1 VSPSGE
7 LYRRRSPMINRTL
20 EFRPLL
26 ALGVLVAA
34 QACSPAASDGPGP
47 QVASP
52 QRQAQSEYDLA
63 RDAFYKGHLREAL
76 NHAQLAN
83 KLDDQNAKALYFTAV
98 IYLGFCSTE
107 GDSSPDCRFA
117 TAEDFTRRAI
127 KADPEFRDARNAL
140 GQILINEEKYGEAL
154 RVLEPLT
161 KDPAYVANYLAWG
174 NYGWTLVLLGR
185 TDEGIAALRNSIT
198 EPRFCVG
205 QYRLG
210 MAYEKKG
217 DFAAAEQSFSDAVG
231 VPSADC
237 QALQNAWFERAR
249 VRMKLGKTAEAQ
261 GDFARCREIGAR
273 TDTGKECAKLAG
285 GAQPTPVAP
294 LAPQPA
300 APGTG
305 APAPA
310 APQSEATTAAASVD
324 RATDAPS
331 Q

>member
-1 VSPSGE
+1 
-7 LYRRRSPMINRTL
+7 MNRTL
-20 EFRPLL
+20 ELRSML
-26 ALGVLVAA
+26 ALGVLAAA
-34 QACSPAASDGPGP
+34 QACTPAANEGP

-52 QRQAQSEYDLA
+52 QRQAASEYDLA

-76 NHAQLAN
+76 NHAQLSN

-98 IYLGFCSTE
+98 IYLGFCSAE
-107 GDSSPDCRFA
+107 GETSPDCRIP

-127 KADPEFRDARNAL
+127 KADAQFRDAKNAL
-140 GQILINEEKYGEAL
+140 GQILIHENKYDEAIKL
-154 RVLEPLT
+154 LEPLT

-174 NYGWTLVLLGR
+174 NYGWALVLSGR

-217 DFAAAEQSFSDAVG
+217 DFVAAEQSFSDAVG

-237 QALQNAWFERAR
+237 QTLQDAWFERAR
-249 VRMKLGKTAEAQ
+249 VRLKLGKTAEAE
-261 GDFARCREIGAR
+261 GDFARCRDIGAA
-273 TDTGKECAKLAG
+273 TDTGKGCAKLAG
-285 GAQPTPVAP
+285 NAPPTPVRPLPPPAP
-294 LAPQPA
+294 
-300 APGTG
+300 PGQASPG
-305 APAPA
+305 PSAPAPA
-310 APQSEATTAAASVD
+310 PQPEATAAAGAGSGT
-324 RATDAPS
+324 RADAPS